1 MSELGSLAAAPCGR
15 YTIDVAEPAVKLL
28 DDDAVL
34 LRRTGVR
41 FPVELRPLGLN
52 GDDPRTWPEA
62 EGRLEWVQGRLLY
75 MPPCADI
82 QQDVAVDLVHVLR
95 SWSDTQSGFIVGGN
109 EAGMKLGRDIRAADA
124 AIWRRAEVGPS
135 TGRLRQVP
143 PVLAVEV
150 AGQDEDELSLRDKA
164 TWYATNGVAIVWLIL
179 PESREVVVF
188 NGATESRY
196 GALEQLPEDSRLPG
210 LSPGVT
216 SFFAQLDRL

>member
-1 MSELGSLAAAPCGR
+1 
-15 YTIDVAEPAVKLL
+15 VAEPAVKLL

-41 FPVELRPLGLN
+41 FPVELRPTGLN

-95 SWSDTQSGFIVGGN
+95 SWSEGQPSFVVGAN
-109 EAGMKLGRDIRAADA
+109 EAGMKLGQDIRAADA
-124 AIWRRAEVGPS
+124 AVWRRAEVGPS
-135 TGRLRQVP
+135 TGRLRHAP

-150 AGQDEDELSLRDKA
+150 AGQDEDEQSLRGKA
-164 TWYATNGVAIVWLIL
+164 AWYVRHGVAIVWLIL
-179 PESREVVVF
+179 PESREVIVLGS
-188 NGATESRY
+188 GADARY
-196 GALEQLPEDSRLPG
+196 AANADLPPDPRLPG
-210 LSPGVT
+210 LAPNVAR
-216 SFFAQLDRL
+216 FFAQLDQV